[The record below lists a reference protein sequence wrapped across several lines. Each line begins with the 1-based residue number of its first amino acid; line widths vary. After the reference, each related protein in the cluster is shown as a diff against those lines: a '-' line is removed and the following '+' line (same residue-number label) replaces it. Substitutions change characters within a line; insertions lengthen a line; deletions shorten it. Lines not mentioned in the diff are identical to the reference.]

1 MRLRPWL
8 ASASIA
14 SVLVTVI
21 ATGPAH
27 ADPALPGS
35 EALTPAERERATTVS
50 LITGDKVLVS
60 PAGKL
65 AFLPAE
71 GREDVGYVSY
81 TAGAEQH
88 VIPRDALSLLR
99 SGVLDDELF
108 NVTGLVRDGFG
119 GAGSLPLIVQDDGG
133 SMSASSLDGAT
144 VVQELESIDAK
155 AVEVSTK
162 DTAGFWADLAPETG
176 ALSSGLTRVW
186 LDGKV
191 EVLLDESVPQVGA
204 PDAWAAGYTGS
215 GVTTAILDTGY
226 DPTHPDLAGRVA
238 AAEDFTHTSPGAID
252 GHGHGTHVAS
262 TVAGS
267 GAASGGRYK
276 GVAPDA
282 SLIVGKV
289 LNDSGSGSQ
298 SGIIAGMEWAA
309 GQGAAVVNMSLGGG
323 PSDGTSP
330 MDRAVNAITEASGTL
345 FVIAAGNDGCVECVS
360 SPSTADAALSVG
372 SVTKSDE
379 LSGFSSQ
386 GPRIGDFAVKPDITA
401 PGSAIT
407 AAKAAGTELGEPVG
421 DSYTTASGTSMA
433 TPHVTG
439 AVAILKQA
447 HPDWTAERLKAA
459 LMGSAKGLDGLSVYQ
474 QGAGRLDVSTA
485 ISTAVTPN
493 VGSLSFGN
501 FAHPHDQT
509 PVGKTVT
516 YANGSDADLA
526 LDIAVTGG
534 NSGLFTLD
542 TNAVT
547 VPAGGTAD
555 VVVTVNPSADDTVG
569 AQSAVLTATGGD
581 GVVRTAVGA
590 NLEPEMFDVTIDA
603 TAREGG
609 TVDVLFGGWFDLES
623 GEGES
628 FHEVDDVTVSL
639 PAGRYELL
647 GYVAT
652 EGAAAT
658 EVTAFATDVVVTDAD
673 QTVKWDARKGR
684 RDDVNLDPKDER
696 LDVGALALS
705 AMNLNET
712 YFYGFNWWLDSTVK
726 AYTVPSATM
735 LGKYFTYRFQAQYV
749 SPEGAYRYNVSYPTA
764 GKIPAGTQRVVKNSA
779 LQRDNETYHSQGVPT
794 TGYRQDYS
802 ADDGGVTQAVEQAL
816 PGKATVY
823 YTPGR
828 WVSELYVGDFDGGTT
843 EFASSLATKT
853 KGATARP
860 AWNKAPLGVTSFG
873 SRFADDVHMGAAMF
887 DDSSRGIVSDSF
899 LVATGTT
906 TLTLNGEELVANE
919 NPCDLNTT
927 LPSGAS
933 GTATL
938 TCTAART
945 VDWSTLGTVSSAQWT
960 FDATPP
966 PAGEGA
972 DLPLN
977 SVALGSA
984 SVVDGYA
991 PATVRQDVTLDV
1003 FAYGEGYAGT
1013 KRLTFEV
1020 SYDDGLTWKKIAVS
1034 RVGDHATASLK
1045 HPAGA
1050 AFVSTRLSSVDKAG
1064 NTVTVTT
1071 IRSYGLK

>member
-1 MRLRPWL
+1 M
-8 ASASIA
+8 
-14 SVLVTVI
+14 
-21 ATGPAH
+21 ATLTTGTAH
-27 ADPALPGS
+27 ADPVLPGS
-35 EALTPAERERATTVS
+35 AAFTPAERARAGTVG
-50 LITGDKVLVS
+50 LVTGDKVLVS
-60 PAGKL
+60 PTGKF
-65 AFLPAE
+65 AFLPGE
-71 GREDVGYVSY
+71 GREDVGYVAY
-81 TAGAEQH
+81 TEDAEQH
-88 VIPRDALSLLR
+88 VIPRDALPLLR
-99 SGVLDDELF
+99 RGVLDESLF

-119 GAGSLPLIVQDDGG
+119 DGGSLPLIVQDDGG
-133 SMSASSLDGAT
+133 SMSASSLDGVT
-144 VVQELESIDAK
+144 VVRNLESIDAK
-155 AVEVSTK
+155 AVEVPPEE
-162 DTAGFWADLAPETG
+162 AVGFWAGLTPKAG
-176 ALSSGLTRVW
+176 ALSPGLTHVW

-226 DPTHPDLAGRVA
+226 DPTHPDLAGKVA
-238 AAEDFTHTSPGAID
+238 EAVDFTRTSPGAID

-267 GAASGGRYK
+267 GAASDGRYK

-309 GQGAAVVNMSLGGG
+309 EQGAAVVNMSLGSG
-323 PSDGTSP
+323 PTDGTSP
-330 MDRAVNAITEASGTL
+330 MDRAVNEISEATGTL
-345 FVIAAGNDGCVECVS
+345 FVIAAGNDGCVACVT

-372 SVTKSDE
+372 SVTKSDD

-386 GPRIGDFAVKPDITA
+386 GPRVGDYAVKPDIAA

-407 AAKAAGTELGEPVG
+407 AARATGTALGEPEG
-421 DSYTTASGTSMA
+421 DFYTTASGTSMA

-459 LMGSAKGLDGLSVYQ
+459 LMGSATGLDGLSVYQ

-485 ISTAVTPN
+485 ISAAVTPST
-493 VGSLSFGN
+493 GSLSFGN

-516 YANGSDADLA
+516 YTNASGAAVA
-526 LDIAVTGG
+526 LTMSVTGG

-542 TNAVT
+542 KTAVT
-547 VPAGGTAD
+547 VPAGGTAE
-555 VVVTVNPSADDTVG
+555 VTVTANPSADQTVG
-569 AQSAVLTATGGD
+569 AQSAVLAATGG
-581 GVVRTAVGA
+581 GGTVRTAVGA
-590 NLEPEMFDVTIDA
+590 NLEAEKFDITIDA

-609 TVDVLFGGWFDLES
+609 TVDALFGGWFDLDS

-628 FHEVDDVTVSL
+628 FHEADDITVRL

-652 EGAAAT
+652 EAT
-658 EVTAFATDVVVTDAD
+658 GEVTAFATDVIITDAG
-673 QTVKWDARKGR
+673 QTVVWDARKGR

-696 LDVGALALS
+696 LDIGTLRLS
-705 AMNLNET
+705 AMNVTENW
-712 YFYGFNWWLDSTVK
+712 YHSFNWWLDDTVK

-735 LGKYFTYRFQAQYV
+735 LGKYFTYQFQAQYV
-749 SPEGAYRYNVSYPTA
+749 SPDGSANPYRYNVSYPTA
-764 GKIPAGTQRVVKNSA
+764 GKIPAGTVRTVRNSA
-779 LQRDNETYHSQGVPT
+779 LQRDDETYHSQGT
-794 TGYRQDYS
+794 AITGYRQDYS
-802 ADDGGVTQAVEQAL
+802 ADDGGVTEAVEQVL

-823 YTPGR
+823 FTPGA
-828 WVSELYVGDFDGGTT
+828 WVSELYVGDFDGGAT
-843 EFASSLATKT
+843 EVASSLSTKIR
-853 KGATARP
+853 GRTAHP
-860 AWNKAPLGVTSFG
+860 VWNKAPLGATSYG
-873 SRFADDVHMGAAMF
+873 SRFADDIHIGAALF
-887 DDSSRGIVSDSF
+887 DDASRGVLSDSY
-899 LVATGTT
+899 LVATGTSV
-906 TLTLNGEELVANE
+906 LSLNGEELVANE
-919 NPCDLNTT
+919 DPCDVNTALAT
-927 LPSGAS
+927 GAS

-938 TCTAART
+938 TCTATRS
-945 VDWSTLGTVSSAQWT
+945 VDWSPLGTTSSARWT
-960 FDATPP
+960 FATVPP
-966 PAGEGA
+966 PADEGA

-984 SVVDGYA
+984 SVVNGYA
-991 PATVRQDVTLDV
+991 PATAMQFVTLDA

-1013 KRLTFEV
+1013 RRLTFEV
-1020 SYDDGLTWKKIAVS
+1020 SYDDGVTWKRIIVH
-1034 RVGDHATASLK
+1034 RTGDHATASLK

-1050 AFVSTRLSSVDKAG
+1050 TFVSTRLSLVDNAG
-1064 NTVTVTT
+1064 NTATVTT